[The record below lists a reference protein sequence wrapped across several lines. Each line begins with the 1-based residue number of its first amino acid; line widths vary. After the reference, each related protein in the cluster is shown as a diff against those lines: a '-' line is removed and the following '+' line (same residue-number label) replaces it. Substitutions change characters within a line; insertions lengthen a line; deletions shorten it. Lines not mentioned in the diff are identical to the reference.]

1 MQKEEE
7 LGKRYEE
14 NMNAYL
20 EAIAEPWNKFITKTD
35 EIDDDAIAA
44 DAEATTDVL
53 SWFRDEVYFNGQ
65 PLGDLLPI
73 Q

>member
-1 MQKEEE
+1 
-7 LGKRYEE
+7 
-14 NMNAYL
+14 MNAYL
-20 EAIAEPWNKFITKTD
+20 EAIAEPWNKFITETD
-35 EIDDDAIAA
+35 KIDDDAIAA

-65 PLGDLLPI
+65 PLGELLPI